1 MKKLLFVLL
10 LSISSVVHAQ
20 WTFVLDANNTSFF
33 IDNTTISQVSQFK
46 RAWFKL
52 EYSSDSEMPKVGILS
67 SRVYR
72 EFDCREKKVRN
83 LSFTGFSQANLTGEA
98 TTSNKISDWSFIGPN
113 TNVEIMLKIVCKSK

>member
-1 MKKLLFVLL
+1 MKNLLFVLL
-10 LSISSVVHAQ
+10 LTISSVIHAQ
-20 WTFVLDANNTSFF
+20 WIFVLDTDNAIFF
-33 IDNTTISQVSQFK
+33 IDNTTISQVNQFK

-52 EYSSDSEMPKVGILS
+52 EYSSNSEMPKLGVLS

-83 LSFTGFSQANLTGEA
+83 LSFTNFSQSNLTGEA

-113 TNVEIMLKIVCKSK
+113 TNAELMLKIVCKSK